1 MSGMPRTTTDGR
13 MMTTYTK
20 APGAPLTER
29 QEARRRRI
37 LRATT
42 RLAAQGGYDSVQ
54 MREVAELSE
63 VALGTLYRYFPSKV
77 HLLVAT
83 MYDQL
88 EQLGGQLRRKPNK
101 GLPPRDRVV
110 DTLLRAFRGMQ
121 REPHLTEAMM
131 RALQFADRSV
141 SAEVDGVSRITT
153 QMIFEAIHEDDT
165 VEPST
170 EELAVIRVITHT
182 WHSSLISWLNGRAS
196 ISQVRL
202 DIETVARLIPEST
215 PDDAS
220 DDPVGG
226 GRAAG

>member
-1 MSGMPRTTTDGR
+1 MPRTTTDGR
-13 MMTTYTK
+13 KMTTYTK
-20 APGAPLTER
+20 AAGTPLTER

-42 RLAAQGGYDSVQ
+42 RLAAQGGYDAVQ
-54 MREVAELSE
+54 MREVAEMSE

-101 GLPPRDRVV
+101 GLPPRERVV

-131 RALQFADRSV
+131 RAMQFADRSV
-141 SAEVDGVSRITT
+141 SAEVDGVGRITT
-153 QMIFEAIHEDDT
+153 QMILEAMHEDT
-165 VEPST
+165 STEPSA
-170 EELAVIRVITHT
+170 EELAVVRVITHT

-196 ISQVRL
+196 IAQVKL
-202 DIETVARLIPEST
+202 DIETVARLVPE
-215 PDDAS
+215 PE
-220 DDPVGG
+220 GE
-226 GRAAG
+226 AGAGTS

>member
-1 MSGMPRTTTDGR
+1 
-13 MMTTYTK
+13 MTTYTK
-20 APGAPLTER
+20 AAGTPLTER

-42 RLAAQGGYDSVQ
+42 RLAAQGGYDAVQ
-54 MREVAELSE
+54 MREVAEMSE

-101 GLPPRDRVV
+101 GLPPRERVV

-131 RALQFADRSV
+131 RAMQFADRSV
-141 SAEVDGVSRITT
+141 SAEVDGVGRITT
-153 QMIFEAIHEDDT
+153 QMILEAMHEDAST
-165 VEPST
+165 EPSA
-170 EELAVIRVITHT
+170 EELAVVRVITHT

-196 ISQVRL
+196 IAQVKL
-202 DIETVARLIPEST
+202 DIETVARLVPE
-215 PDDAS
+215 PEDEADAGTS
-220 DDPVGG
+220 
-226 GRAAG
+226 